1 MLLIYAIKSVP
12 VEDKG
17 REKVVIEIV
26 PKVKRERLITS
37 TLSVSF
43 VSRLCD
49 RRAVL
54 PRSNL

>member
-1 MLLIYAIKSVP
+1 MYAIKSVP

-17 REKVVIEIV
+17 REKDVMEIE
-26 PKVKRERLITS
+26 PKVKRERFITS

-49 RRAVL
+49 REAVL
-54 PRSNL
+54 PRSSL